1 MDMKKVIEKLLDGN
15 ITAYQIAKAIGVQPV
30 VIQRYINGERKIGN
44 MTLDRAEQLYK
55 LYLELKEKGEIEN
68 D

>member
-1 MDMKKVIEKLLDGN
+1 MEMKKTIEKLLDGN

-44 MTLDRAEQLYK
+44 MTLDRAIELYE
-55 LYLELKEKGEIEN
+55 YAIEIQQTKEVN

>member
-1 MDMKKVIEKLLDGN
+1 MRKEIEKLLSSGL
-15 ITAYQIAKAIGVQPV
+15 TAYQIAKYIGVQPV
-30 VIQRYINGERKIGN
+30 QIQRYMNGETSIGN